1 MGQSSSKK
9 KNNELL
15 SKKLNSLDKQLR
27 NSTRRLQEAR
37 KKAYR
42 SQENLE
48 KVQLDSQG
56 LKKSNSFSYHHDL

>member
-15 SKKLNSLDKQLR
+15 SKKLNSLDKKLR
-27 NSTRRLQEAR
+27 NSTRKLQEAK

-48 KVQLDSQG
+48 KIQLDSKE
-56 LKKSNSFSYHHDL
+56 LKKSNSFSYYHDF